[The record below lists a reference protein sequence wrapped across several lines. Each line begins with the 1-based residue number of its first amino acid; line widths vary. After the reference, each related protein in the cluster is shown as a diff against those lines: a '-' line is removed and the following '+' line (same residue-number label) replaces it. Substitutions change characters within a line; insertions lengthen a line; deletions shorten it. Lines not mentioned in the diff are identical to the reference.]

1 MAHRTYT
8 DPHGTAWEVWDTVP
22 DSSRRMVQPEYADGW
37 LTFQCERE
45 KRRLVPIPAAWDRA
59 TAGEM
64 EALRERA
71 EVVPAAR
78 PRSPG

>member
-22 DSSRRMVQPEYADGW
+22 DASRRMVQPDYAEGW

-45 KRRLVPIPAAWDRA
+45 KRRLVPIPAGWADLS
-59 TAGEM
+59 AGEL

-71 EVVPAAR
+71 MVAPDSR
-78 PRSPG
+78 PRSPD